1 MERGLLTVTKARP
14 CSYYARACKSS
25 LHRGIFE
32 FQPFN
37 VIKKWYMFLWG
48 KNPTECVS
56 WKNRNVVGQ
65 AAETGNL
72 CAPCWVPAF
81 LDSCARM
88 AVGTVASRS
97 GGDREPAPTAVFLRS
112 WGPYSLSVDPDS

>member
-48 KNPTECVS
+48 KNQTECVS
-56 WKNRNVVGQ
+56 
-65 AAETGNL
+65 
-72 CAPCWVPAF
+72 
-81 LDSCARM
+81 
-88 AVGTVASRS
+88 
-97 GGDREPAPTAVFLRS
+97 
-112 WGPYSLSVDPDS
+112 